1 MVFKTG
7 GYLSLRSIRKGL
19 LHTRKPGIYL
29 SESLP
34 WNVNIERPSNKL
46 HIYCFDVQ
54 KRALD
59 KRD

>member
-7 GYLSLRSIRKGL
+7 VIFHYVVFERDSW
-19 LHTRKPGIYL
+19 TRESPRRYL